1 MRVFLD
7 TNILL
12 DIIESRQKF
21 LLASSNVFDLGI
33 RGQIQIFATPLTFA
47 NCVYTARKNVGY
59 EQAVKGLKILKSY
72 VQTAPMDDVQVT
84 DALNSDMPDFEDMLQ
99 YEAALAAKCDVIVT
113 RDKKR
118 HFPIGGL
125 PIPRGFPQ
133 HLFWKLTKEVI
144 HSSPSAECHS
154 P

>member
-12 DIIESRQKF
+12 DIIEGRQEF

-33 RGQIQIFATPLTFA
+33 RGQIQMFATPLTFA

-59 EQAVKGLKILKSY
+59 EQAINGLKCLKSY
-72 VQTAPMDDVQVT
+72 VKTAAMDDNQVA
-84 DALNSDMPDFEDMLQ
+84 DALCSEMPDFEDMLQ
-99 YEAALAAKCDVIVT
+99 YEAAVAAKCDVIVT

-118 HFPIGGL
+118 HFPKDGL
-125 PIPRGFPQ
+125 PILSPE
-133 HLFWKLTKEVI
+133 LFLDEFFSK
-144 HSSPSAECHS
+144 
-154 P
+154 

>member
-12 DIIESRQKF
+12 DIIEARQKF

-33 RGQIQIFATPLTFA
+33 KGQIQMYATPLTFA

-59 EQAVKGLKILKSY
+59 EKAVNGLKTLKSY
-72 VQTAPMDDVQVT
+72 VKTATMDDVQVNE
-84 DALNSDMPDFEDMLQ
+84 ALYSDMPDFEDMLQ
-99 YEAALAAKCDVIVT
+99 YKSAIASRCDVIVT

-118 HFPIGGL
+118 HFPQDG
-125 PIPRGFPQ
+125 IPV
-133 HLFWKLTKEVI
+133 L
-144 HSSPSAECHS
+144 SPEDFLNDYFLD
-154 P
+154 

>member
-1 MRVFLD
+1 MKLPKTSGSTTRVFLD

-12 DIIESRQKF
+12 DIIEGRQQF

-99 YEAALAAKCDVIVT
+99 YEAAYEAGCDLIIT
-113 RDKKR
+113 RNKK
-118 HFPIGGL
+118 HFPN
-125 PIPRGFPQ
+125 
-133 HLFWKLTKEVI
+133 EVLQVLEPTEFFNMYWAI
-144 HSSPSAECHS
+144 D
-154 P
+154 

>member
-12 DIIESRQKF
+12 DIIEGRQKF

-33 RGQIQIFATPLTFA
+33 RGEIQMFATPLTFA

-59 EQAVKGLKILKSY
+59 EQAVKGLKSLKNY
-72 VQTAPMDDVQVT
+72 IQTAAMDDTQVAN
-84 DALNSDMPDFEDMLQ
+84 ALNSDMPDFEDMLQ
-99 YEAALAAKCDVIVT
+99 YEAALDARCDVIVS

-118 HFPIGGL
+118 HFPVSGL
-125 PIPRGFPQ
+125 PV
-133 HLFWKLTKEVI
+133 L
-144 HSSPSAECHS
+144 SPEAFLNTYFGA
-154 P
+154 

>member
-99 YEAALAAKCDVIVT
+99 YEAALAGDVIVT

-125 PIPRGFPQ
+125 PVLSP
-133 HLFWKLTKEVI
+133 EVFLNTYFG
-144 HSSPSAECHS
+144 S
-154 P
+154 

>member
-33 RGQIQIFATPLTFA
+33 REQINMFATPLTFA

-59 EQAVKGLKILKSY
+59 EQAISGLRSLKNYVK
-72 VQTAPMDDVQVT
+72 TAVMDDVRVT
-84 DALNSDMPDFEDMLQ
+84 DALCSDMPDFEDMLQ
-99 YEAALAAKCDVIVT
+99 YKAAVASKCDVIVT

-118 HFPIGGL
+118 HFPSNG
-125 PIPRGFPQ
+125 IPV
-133 HLFWKLTKEVI
+133 L
-144 HSSPSAECHS
+144 SPEDFLNEYFGK
-154 P
+154 